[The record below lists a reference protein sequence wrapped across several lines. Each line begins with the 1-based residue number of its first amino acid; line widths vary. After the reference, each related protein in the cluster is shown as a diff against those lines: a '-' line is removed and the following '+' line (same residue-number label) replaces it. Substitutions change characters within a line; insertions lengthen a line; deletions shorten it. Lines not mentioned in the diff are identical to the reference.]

1 MSTLKKNKQ
10 LVFAYNPHNKYGTN
24 KLTSVPNW
32 DKVVK
37 ITLILQNINLI
48 QNEVSEI
55 DGILSLNNHLNVT
68 KKNIF
73 QIKQDSIKDQ
83 QFLIY

>member
-48 QNEVSEI
+48 LETPADNLRI
-55 DGILSLNNHLNVT
+55 NDIKIL
-68 KKNIF
+68 
-73 QIKQDSIKDQ
+73 KD
-83 QFLIY
+83 LR

>member
-48 QNEVSEI
+48 
-55 DGILSLNNHLNVT
+55 
-68 KKNIF
+68 
-73 QIKQDSIKDQ
+73 
-83 QFLIY
+83 